1 MVPKRKRTHGFDS
14 VSNKW
19 KTMFTFFFHPWQLCR
34 IPFQT
39 SLKNIF
45 MKLVEKKIDFSNR
58 SDLFD
63 ALKKNTHIVAQYF
76 DLRTQSYLKNVMSP
90 VFSVSSPG
98 VWYIGMIF
106 AGDLIGILIIY
117 YIMP

>member
-1 MVPKRKRTHGFDS
+1 MENNVYLLFSPLAAVQNTI
-14 VSNKW
+14 SNLFEKY
-19 KTMFTFFFHPWQLCR
+19 
-34 IPFQT
+34 IYET
-39 SLKNIF
+39 SR
-45 MKLVEKKIDFSNR
+45 KKIDFSNR